1 LKDVS
6 LKPLYETH
14 FKRVTE
20 SGRLRVPNTAP
31 LPGDKGRLIQD
42 GHRGGV
48 EVERIYLTMQDSYG
62 NLVVSQWE
70 KKGS

>member
-42 GHRGGV
+42 GHRGGC
-48 EVERIYLTMQDSYG
+48 RSG
-62 NLVVSQWE
+62 KNLLDNAR
-70 KKGS
+70 